1 MTPSRLSKFLNH
13 KSPAIGNRG
22 KGAGNS
28 AARKRVSG
36 TASVKAGGGSNRV
49 SKGTQRKAVG
59 VPVPAP
65 PPPDEPVKVE
75 EEKVRFDFK
84 KPATP
89 DQDNMSG
96 ESQYIKRGSA
106 EEVNK
111 DQNMITKFNLKA
123 KKKKPA

>member
-1 MTPSRLSKFLNH
+1 MTPSRISKFLNH

-36 TASVKAGGGSNRV
+36 TSSVSAGSGSNRV
-49 SKGTQRKAVG
+49 SKGTQRKASG
-59 VPVPAP
+59 KPVPAP

-75 EEKVRFDFK
+75 EEKVRFDYK
-84 KPATP
+84 KTATP
-89 DQDNMSG
+89 DEDNTTG
-96 ESQYIKRGSA
+96 ESNYVKRGSA

-111 DQNMITKFNLKA
+111 DANMVTKFNLKA